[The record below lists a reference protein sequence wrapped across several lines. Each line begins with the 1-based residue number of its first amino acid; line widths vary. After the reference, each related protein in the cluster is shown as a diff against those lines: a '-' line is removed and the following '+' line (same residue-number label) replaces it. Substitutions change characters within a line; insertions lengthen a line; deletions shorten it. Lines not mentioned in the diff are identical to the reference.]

1 MKGTYERISGQQLS
15 DRLAKIAAMQRA
27 SLPTKLA
34 ITDRIISKALDIGTP
49 GILFSGGRDSTVLLH
64 LLLQR
69 APDCLIVHNDT
80 TLGSPAVL
88 AWVRTFTAG
97 RNYVET
103 TAADPVKMW
112 QTMGYW
118 PLLPKRTFTRWRRM
132 HPELRCSPVQCC
144 YQLKERF
151 SNPVLKVHGVRVTFW
166 GNRAGESNR
175 RQLAFADCGFLFKP
189 KKYPWFQAYPL
200 QHWTDIDVDEYLDE
214 HVPDFPRGVALEAG
228 CRCCCTDIQR
238 WPNNLGRLFNSDRP
252 MFDRIM
258 RAGLAEQIAIVKGI
272 PDWRKTLEREPFKFL
287 RI

>member
-1 MKGTYERISGQQLS
+1 MS
-15 DRLAKIAAMQRA
+15 
-27 SLPTKLA
+27 TKLA
-34 ITDRIISKALDIGTP
+34 ITDRIIDKALTIGTP
-49 GILFSGGRDSTVLLH
+49 GLLFSGGRDSTVLAHILY
-64 LLLQR
+64 QR
-69 APDCLIVHNDT
+69 VPDIVTVFNDT
-80 TLGSPAVL
+80 TLGNPAML

-97 RNYVET
+97 RHYHET
-103 TAADPVKMW
+103 TADDPVKMW
-112 QTMGYW
+112 KRTGYW

-151 SNPVLKVHGVRVTFW
+151 SNPVLKEHGVRVTFW

-200 QHWTDIDVDEYLDE
+200 QHWQDQDVDEYLDAHLPE
-214 HVPDFPRGVALEAG
+214 FPRGASLESG
-228 CRCCCTDIQR
+228 CRCCATDCQR
-238 WPNNLGRLFNSDRP
+238 WPNNLGRLFNSDQP

-272 PDWRKTLEREPFKFL
+272 PVWRETLDRKPACFL
-287 RI
+287 RIQNVGFRGRKGRPSCPTGI